1 MTEATFTPEQVA
13 QAFQRARR
21 RVEIERRQQFQPF
34 GVAAECAWP
43 CSRVYHE
50 QSSIGPAW
58 TPQLSLDEI
67 AAHTR
72 NLDYKSYPEAQRF
85 PLPRP
90 EPLQASLETTIRAR
104 RSVRDFAERAVSV
117 SELAK
122 LLELGCGVMEVDA
135 IPRRAAPSGGG
146 LYPVESYVLSF
157 AVEGLESALWHYHPL
172 DHVLERLSGVSG
184 PAVLRPFMPPGLL
197 GAPPPLILIQSLVFA
212 RTQAKYLERGYRFGL
227 LESGHI
233 AQNLLLVAVALGL
246 AAAPIGGFWD
256 DPFNQLLGLDTEREA
271 VVYSVLVG
279 HAASGPEPI

>member
-1 MTEATFTPEQVA
+1 MSEVTFSAEQVA
-13 QAFQRARR
+13 QAFQRVRR
-21 RVEIERRQQFQPF
+21 NLELERRQQFQAF

-72 NLDYKSYPEAQRF
+72 NLAYKSYPEAERF
-85 PLPRP
+85 ALPYA
-90 EPLQASLETTIRAR
+90 EPLQASLEATIRAR
-104 RSVRDFAERAVSV
+104 RSVRDFSERAVSL
-117 SELAK
+117 SALAK
-122 LLELGCGVMEVDA
+122 LLELGCGVMEIDA

-157 AVEGLESALWHYHPL
+157 AVEGLECALWHYHPL
-172 DHVLERLSGVSG
+172 THALERLRAVSG
-184 PAVLRPFMPPGLL
+184 PAVLQPFMPPGLL
-197 GAPPPLILIQSLVFA
+197 GAPPPLVLVQSLVFA
-212 RTQAKYLERGYRFGL
+212 RTQTKYLERGYRFGL

-233 AQNLLLVAVALGL
+233 AQNLLLGAVALGL

-256 DPFNQLLGLDTEREA
+256 DPFNELLGLDPEREA

-279 HAASGPEPI
+279 HAAAHSEQP